1 MNAELETEIRRLRKI
16 LDNANVDFALPAGAS
31 DEKIELLEETT
42 KIKLDENL
50 RDFYRFADG
59 SNNNTIF
66 AVFSDQATPCSLE
79 PLDEVVK
86 WWQTFYLT
94 PEPFDPIEEER
105 DFGWKPDERIQ
116 PFWRH
121 PRWLP
126 FAQFNGFS
134 TTIMFDTFPTEKG
147 KNGQII
153 VYQHDPDALYFVAD
167 NFLEF
172 LRISNNLLE
181 KKAEEFFS

>member
-1 MNAELETEIRRLRKI
+1 MNLELETEIKRLKQI
-16 LDNANVDFALPAGAS
+16 LKNANVDFELPPGAS
-31 DEKIELLEETT
+31 HREIDFLEAAT

-50 RDFYRFADG
+50 KELYKFSDG
-59 SNNNTIF
+59 SDNNTIF

-79 PLDEVVK
+79 PLDEVIK
-86 WWQTFYLT
+86 WWQSLHLT

-105 DFGWKPDERIQ
+105 DFDWKPDARIQ

-134 TTIMFDTFPTEKG
+134 TTVMLDTFPTEKG
-147 KNGQII
+147 NAGQII
-153 VYQHDPDALYFVAD
+153 VYQHDPDAIYFVAD

-181 KKAEEFFS
+181 KEAEEFFN